1 MKVRIDRADYGNL
14 LQDYPCLNKYEND
27 FNGDEYR
34 NTIITE
40 MSENEFWNLAKELME
55 YEEVVIGYADKFDR
69 EHYGIDMKLTIYDYY
84 LE

>member
-27 FNGDEYR
+27 FNDDEYQ
-34 NTIITE
+34 NNIIIE
-40 MSENEFWNLAKELME
+40 MSEDEFWNVAKELMK
-55 YEEVVIGYADKFDR
+55 YEEVVIGYTDEFDKKN
-69 EHYGIDMKLTIYDYY
+69 YGIDMKLTIYDYY